1 MGTANS
7 SSPLAAVVLSLA
19 VMEVVVKAVG
29 VVAVDMIAVERVLV
43 VGMRLYQEGV
53 VKNAVAVPGP
63 GV

>member
-1 MGTANS
+1 MLN
-7 SSPLAAVVLSLA
+7 LA

-29 VVAVDMIAVERVLV
+29 VVAVDMIAVEKVLV

-53 VKNAVAVPGP
+53 VKDAVAVPGP